1 MGMMGVAASIASK
14 TQPSRPAGPPPTS
27 MNRAAGGPTGD
38 FEGGLGRRVSFSVA
52 SRQAH
57 AKRMAMGNRAYA
69 RGGM

>member
-1 MGMMGVAASIASK
+1 MMGMAAGLAKK

-27 MNRAAGGPTGD
+27 MNRAANGTGD